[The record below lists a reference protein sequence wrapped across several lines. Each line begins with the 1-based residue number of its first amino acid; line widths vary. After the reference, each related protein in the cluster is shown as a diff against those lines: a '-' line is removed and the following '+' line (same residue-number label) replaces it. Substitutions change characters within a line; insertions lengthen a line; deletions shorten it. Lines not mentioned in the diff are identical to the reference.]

1 MRVLTIGHFTIDS
14 VTLSDGTQGRDLF
27 GGDGVYAAV
36 GAAIW
41 GATVRTVSVV
51 GTDYPRTWL
60 HDLRS
65 AGIGIGGV
73 RSLRVRHKL
82 IARMAYDKGFRRQNE
97 RGEPNPATQGMS
109 RSARARRWAT
119 FSPKRQDAEAFTR
132 WADAVHIAGMPINRQ
147 DDFLSLFSSRSRLVT
162 LDLPWPPDLYDPG
175 AIPRVDLASAVL
187 LSDAESKGIFPG
199 QTPRQVRRSLR
210 LAGAQTIVLK
220 RGSKG
225 SIVFPSGTG
234 SGTPIRPFPTRV
246 VDPTGAGDAYCGGFL
261 VGMAETSDPEIAGLY
276 GAVSASFVIEG
287 FGAGYALRFGRVDA
301 ERRLRN
307 FRRAAIKAPRISR
320 VIKSNEGS
328 K

>member
-1 MRVLTIGHFTIDS
+1 MRVLSVGHFTIDS
-14 VTLSDGTQGRDLF
+14 ITLSDGTRRGDLF
-27 GGDGVYAAV
+27 GGDSVYAAV

-41 GATVRTVSVV
+41 GATVKTVSVV
-51 GTDYPRTWL
+51 GADYPQAWL
-60 HDLRS
+60 HDLQS
-65 AGIGIGGV
+65 AGIGVDGV

-82 IARMAYDKGFRRQNE
+82 IARMAYDKALRRQND

-109 RSARARRWAT
+109 RAARARRWAT
-119 FSPKRQDAEAFTR
+119 FSPKRPDADAFTP

-147 DDFLSLFSSRSRLVT
+147 NDFLRLFYSPSRLVS
-162 LDLPWPPDLYDPG
+162 LDLPWPPDLYDAG
-175 AIPRVDLASAVL
+175 MLPRVDLASAVL

-210 LAGAQTIVLK
+210 LAGAQTVVLK

-225 SIVFPSGTG
+225 SIVFSSG
-234 SGTPIRPFPTRV
+234 SGPGSPVGPFPTQV

-261 VGMAETSDPEIAGLY
+261 VGLAETSDPEIAGLY

-301 ERRLRN
+301 ERRLREL
-307 FRRAAIKAPRISR
+307 RRATINASQE
-320 VIKSNEGS
+320 VHE
-328 K
+328 